1 MIKIAICDDDLHQL
15 KETYDIVHNIVNDLN
30 IKSLISSYSSSY
42 ELLDIITNK
51 EEIFDIIFL
60 DIIMGSLNGI
70 ELAKAIRKF
79 DKDVKIIFTTNS
91 KDYLLDGYE
100 VNPSNYLLKPLSLI
114 KVKKELLK
122 CINDINK
129 KKEDYI
135 VIKSGSIISKFN
147 IYDIIYFES
156 KLRQIILTKANGET
170 FSFYDKLNEIEEIL
184 STKSFVRCHKSYLV
198 NMHYIDSIDGTNII
212 TNSNLEIP
220 ISRFYLKS
228 TKDSFLDYFSKKVK

>member
-15 KETYDIVHNIVNDLN
+15 KETYDIVHSIVDDSN
-30 IKSLISSYSSSY
+30 IKSLISRYSSSF

-51 EEIFDIIFL
+51 EAVFDIIFL
-60 DIIMGSLNGI
+60 DIIMGALNGI

-114 KVKKELLK
+114 KVKNELLK

-135 VIKSGSIISKFN
+135 VIKSGSTISKFN
-147 IYDIIYFES
+147 IYDIVYFES

-170 FSFYDKLNEIEEIL
+170 FSFYDKLDEIEEAL
-184 STKSFVRCHKSYLV
+184 TNKSFVRCHKSYLV
-198 NMHYIDSIDGTNII
+198 NMHYIDSIDGTNVVTS
-212 TNSNLEIP
+212 TNSEIP

-228 TKDSFLDYFSKKVK
+228 TKDSFLYYFSKKVK